1 MSPLCPP
8 SGFPPHL
15 ALIWPLI
22 WVQIL
27 GLRAWVRATY
37 GKGTQYHWSVTP
49 WGRVFI
55 TGIDWVPTEAPFVW
69 HEPPAHPN
77 ARLAAALDGR
87 AFTSDYVRTLFVG
100 AHPGDSR
107 DPERQR
113 LHLRQL
119 DPGFR
124 RGERQSEKLR
134 LSAGLPPPV
143 P

>member
-27 GLRAWVRATY
+27 SLRAWVRSTY

-55 TGIDWVPTEAPFVW
+55 TSIDWVPTEAPFVW

-77 ARLAAALDGR
+77 ARVAAALDGR
-87 AFTSDYVRTLFVG
+87 AFTPAYAYTFLTC
-100 AHPGDSR
+100 AHPGERR
-107 DPERQR
+107 DPEAAGTV
-113 LHLRQL
+113 HAAL